1 MQDRRKAKFY
11 CSRFFKKIRS
21 FKKDFKLSN
30 EKFKPLIQTL
40 VTLRLIWNV
49 YTFIKMKVSG

>member
-11 CSRFFKKIRS
+11 SSRFKKIRS
-21 FKKDFKLSN
+21 FKKDFRLSN
-30 EKFKPLIQTL
+30 EKIKPLIQTL
-40 VTLRLIWNV
+40 VTLRLIWNI